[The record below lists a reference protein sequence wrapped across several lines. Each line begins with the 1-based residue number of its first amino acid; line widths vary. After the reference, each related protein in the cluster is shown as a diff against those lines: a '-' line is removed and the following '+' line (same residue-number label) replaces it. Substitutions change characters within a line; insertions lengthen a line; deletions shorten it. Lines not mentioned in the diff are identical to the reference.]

1 MLKIIL
7 ILLAIVVLISVL
19 LVLILSQLGKRPD
32 PNKSH
37 NEQESYYDEN
47 GNHIY
52 YDRKLIE
59 HQKREQEHAAQNK
72 K

>member
-19 LVLILSQLGKRPD
+19 LVLILFQLGKRPD

-37 NEQESYYDEN
+37 NEYYDEN

>member
-7 ILLAIVVLISVL
+7 ILPAIVVLISVL
-19 LVLILSQLGKRPD
+19 LVLILFQPKRPG

-59 HQKREQEHAAQNK
+59 HQKRKQEHAAQNK

>member
-19 LVLILSQLGKRPD
+19 LVLILFQLGKRPD

-47 GNHIY
+47 GNPRRPKSK
-52 YDRKLIE
+52 DRGDA
-59 HQKREQEHAAQNK
+59 R
-72 K
+72 